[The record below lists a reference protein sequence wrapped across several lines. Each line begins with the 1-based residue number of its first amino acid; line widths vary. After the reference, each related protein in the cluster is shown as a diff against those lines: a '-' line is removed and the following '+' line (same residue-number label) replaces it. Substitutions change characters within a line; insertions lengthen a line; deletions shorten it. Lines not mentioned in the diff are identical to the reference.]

1 MELCGG
7 RMSAL
12 PSIKG
17 AVFSLAV
24 EEVSKLVSAGGISR
38 DELARRLQPGDLEIL
53 AEPVQVT
60 QWYDIRIY
68 ARFVELL
75 RDVEGGGSDDYLRRR
90 GARSAERL
98 IHAGVYQQLEY
109 LNRLQVAKTQDPKE
123 RFLAFG
129 RDLRL
134 LTTLS
139 ASVYNFM
146 RWESNPDPE
155 LPGRHRIE
163 VSEAGPLPTLFDPH
177 IEGFINRMT
186 VQGGEPDLW
195 QARRVRPGLL
205 VFAMTRPL

>member
-1 MELCGG
+1 MPV
-7 RMSAL
+7 A
-12 PSIKG
+12 PSVKG

-24 EEVSKLVSAGGISR
+24 EEVSKLVSAGRISE
-38 DELARRLQPGDLEIL
+38 DELERRLEPGDLGIL
-53 AEPVQVT
+53 AGPVQGT
-60 QWYDIRIY
+60 LWYDIRVY
-68 ARFVELL
+68 ARLVELL
-75 RDVEGGGSDDYLRRR
+75 RDVDGGGSDDYLRRR

-109 LNRLQVAKTQDPKE
+109 LNRLQVAKAQDPEE

-146 RWESNPDPE
+146 RWEPRPDPDH
-155 LPGRHRIE
+155 PGRHRID
-163 VSEAGPLPTLFDPH
+163 VIEAGPLPTIFDPH
-177 IEGFINRMT
+177 IEGFVNRMT

-195 QARRVRPGLL
+195 RARRARPDHLL
-205 VFAMTRPL
+205 FEMTRSL

>member
-1 MELCGG
+1 
-7 RMSAL
+7 MSAL

-24 EEVSKLVSAGGISR
+24 EELSKLVSAGRISQA
-38 DELARRLQPGDLEIL
+38 ELARRLEPGDLEL
-53 AEPVQVT
+53 LSGPVQVT
-60 QWYDIRIY
+60 QWYDIRVY
-68 ARFVELL
+68 ARLVELL
-75 RDVEGGGSDDYLRRR
+75 RDVEGDGSDDYLRRR

-109 LNRLQVAKTQDPKE
+109 LNRLQVTKVQDPQE
-123 RFLAFG
+123 RFLAFA

-146 RWESNPDPE
+146 RWESRPDPGH
-155 LPGRHRIE
+155 PDRHRID
-163 VSEAGPLPTLFDPH
+163 VSEAGPLPTIFDPH

-186 VQGGEPDLW
+186 AQGGEQDLW
-195 QARRVRPGLL
+195 CARRARPELL
-205 VFAMTRPL
+205 LFEMTRPL